1 MLTSNEQKHL
11 KNLGYSS
18 TLNKLTLNQKK
29 QVLREVV
36 RSPATKVRVQRILKY
51 MNKTGKPY
59 GQART
64 AVFNNNNNNNNN
76 GNFISN
82 NALNYFNNGKNKY
95 EKIAAQLLLEIQT
108 LRTELNNKKNII
120 NNLTKYRNGLKK
132 VSTNYKSTVKQY
144 NNNVKKIYPG
154 RLTRVPKVQNMNKT
168 LNNLENE
175 KIKQEKRKK
184 LREAQQRE
192 AAQSQKRLVRQK
204 YSVAPPNLKNFVNNS
219 GVAVSQSTSKTQ
231 KKVEVN

>member
-192 AAQSQKRLVRQK
+192 AAQSQKRIVRQK